1 MKNISGRNWRE
12 ILQRHQSLLLEDKD
26 DPSYSQETYNAFMLL
41 ALSSERGGNRDEVK
55 NDIRAVPEVLT
66 VTPVERAEGG
76 VQKQLKDY
84 FLSTV
89 KLRVRLPR
97 GADRDLLTQQIALD
111 ISKMRGVSVRRHT
124 SEVGFEIREE
134 EEIQRKY
141 KQGHSRKKNRLIGKG
156 GNRDT
161 GGGKGHSR
169 PSMARSKSAPA
180 GYGGLEEQTPATKS
194 DWSKELAA
202 KAKEVDWSKTLAKPA
217 DEDIII
223 EPEPDPTPAPTPVS
237 TTPPTP
243 ADQGDLTDTE
253 LEARNI
259 ERLRTRGILPPAPP
273 SDIPGA
279 DAAVDMG
286 LSTLAEPEPYSPE
299 WKAPTSTPIPR
310 PEPPD
315 DYEDPIVVD
324 QHRQGVSLQD
334 YYAKHDLGSVWDGDS
349 EDKKQ
354 MKAIARGAN
363 KKYKLP
369 SGLMNQLF
377 TQESRFNPNVMSK
390 RGAVGL
396 GQFMPNAGLDY
407 GLVQPSAA
415 AEKRWRAARSAAAQ
429 LPDEEISAA
438 KRAADDALMRD
449 PDTIDLRRD
458 PIANANAS
466 ARYMKNLLK
475 RYNGDVATAGASY
488 NWGGGNVRKLMSKTG
503 ATSVLDPK
511 VFHRLPPN
519 TRKYVAGLA
528 RVGHYDVP
536 AEEPTQV
543 VAQAPEPAAPAAA
556 ASPEPAAPRS
566 KTQWEIY
573 QDQRRRK
580 KKKSRIQEA
589 VRKTGGGAK
598 KIRIKIRS
606 RKLLKEAAP
615 AKAKEVDWSKE
626 LAAKAKEVDWSKTLA
641 EPADEDIIIEPEPDR
656 KRVVFS
662 PEEGSTI
669 VADRP
674 PERPPKPADQGDL
687 TDAELEARNIER
699 LTARGVLPPPSAPP
713 APSQQPADPLPAGR
727 LVGPAP
733 FPGTPTS
740 AATLPYEP
748 EDWQDDYGS
757 PMPGGKSTDT
767 MRWRE
772 KHPVHGTRKYHA
784 GEDTG
789 RYWDK
794 GKWRKAL
801 EDEDLTPLET
811 LSAAEKQEL
820 SQRHG
825 QPPKIRV
832 PGKPPFV
839 KERPLGPA
847 LPPEMVDPARIERE
861 AWSSRLKANAP
872 SNMEIIAVRKVGS
885 YGNQV
890 VGRFCDKGT
899 GKCYHTSFKHLKSLP
914 DFEVG
919 QRLKKGDVIGRM
931 GATGTGTGAHLHH
944 ELWEEPDDYLE
955 TGTVPKSRYKKNI
968 AWADF
973 VKGAKQRKIKRK
985 KEARLQLMKDAG
997 LSPEQI
1003 ASDRPWKKRNPYL
1016 RERQQRAT
1024 GGSTL
1029 NKIKIKIRPGGGELI
1044 TSFEVQPNLNSEIWE
1059 GNRLRPE
1066 IRERLREIAVE
1077 FIEKLDLTNAEIK
1090 DIILTGSLANYN
1102 WSAYSDLDVHI
1113 VVDFRDIA
1121 EDEGLV
1127 KKYFDAVR
1135 GNWNRKHDIK
1145 LKGFEVELYVQDDDE
1160 SHTSTGVY
1168 SLLTDKWVL
1177 KPSRKHREIDKINIF
1192 KKARHI
1198 MRDIDK
1204 VESRLRRQEYDAA
1217 VELGQ
1222 QIKNKIKR
1230 MRQTGLERG
1239 GIYSTE
1245 NLAFKVLRRG
1255 GYMGKLLDAVG
1266 DAYDAQRS
1274 LAEQE

>member
-1 MKNISGRNWRE
+1 
-12 ILQRHQSLLLEDKD
+12 
-26 DPSYSQETYNAFMLL
+26 
-41 ALSSERGGNRDEVK
+41 
-55 NDIRAVPEVLT
+55 
-66 VTPVERAEGG
+66 
-76 VQKQLKDY
+76 
-84 FLSTV
+84 
-89 KLRVRLPR
+89 
-97 GADRDLLTQQIALD
+97 
-111 ISKMRGVSVRRHT
+111 VS
-124 SEVGFEIREE
+124 FEIREE

-169 PSMARSKSAPA
+169 PSMTRSKSAPA
-180 GYGGLEEQTPATKS
+180 GYGGLEEQTPAAK
-194 DWSKELAA
+194 SKEF
-202 KAKEVDWSKTLAKPA
+202 DFTLAEPA

-223 EPEPDPTPAPTPVS
+223 EPELDPPPTPAPAPVS
-237 TTPPTP
+237 TTPPKP
-243 ADQGDLTDTE
+243 ADQGDLADAE
-253 LEARNI
+253 LEARNV
-259 ERLRTRGILPPAPP
+259 ERLRARGILPPAPP

-279 DAAVDMG
+279 DAAVDVG

-299 WKAPTSTPIPR
+299 WEAPISTPEPR
-310 PEPPD
+310 PETPE

-369 SGLMNQLF
+369 AGLMSQLV
-377 TQESRFNPNVMSK
+377 TQESDFNPNIMSHM
-390 RGAVGL
+390 GAVGL
-396 GQFMPNAGLDY
+396 GQFMPGAGLDY

-449 PDTIDLRRD
+449 PDTIDLRKD

-466 ARYMKNLLK
+466 ARMMKNLLK
-475 RYNGDVATAGASY
+475 RYNGDVATAAASY
-488 NWGGGNVRKLMSKTG
+488 NWGGGNVRKLMRKEG

-519 TRKYVAGLA
+519 TRKYVADLA
-528 RVGHYDVP
+528 KVGRYEMP
-536 AEEPTQV
+536 PEKPTQL
-543 VAQAPEPAAPAAA
+543 AQAPTAARADIAADE
-556 ASPEPAAPRS
+556 SPEPAAPRPQ
-566 KTQWEIY
+566 TQWEIY
-573 QDQRRRK
+573 QDRQRRK
-580 KKKSRIQEA
+580 EKESRMQEA
-589 VRKTGGGAK
+589 TRKTGVGAK
-598 KIRIKIRS
+598 KIKIKIRS
-606 RKLLKEAAP
+606 RRLLKEGSAA
-615 AKAKEVDWSKE
+615 AASGLSRDEFERASKGEVI
-626 LAAKAKEVDWSKTLA
+626 V
-641 EPADEDIIIEPEPDR
+641 EPEPDR

-674 PERPPKPADQGDL
+674 PARPPKPADQADL

-699 LTARGVLPPPSAPP
+699 LTARGVLSPPSAPP

-733 FPGTPTS
+733 FPSTPTS
-740 AATLPYEP
+740 PATLPYQP

-757 PMPGGKSTDT
+757 PMPGGKPT
-767 MRWRE
+767 RAFHL
-772 KHPVHGTRKYHA
+772 KPKPHPIRKGKKPHYGA
-784 GEDTG
+784 DTG

-794 GKWRKAL
+794 GKWKKAL
-801 EDEDLTPLET
+801 EDEDLTPMGT

-825 QPPKIRV
+825 QPRKIQV
-832 PGKPPFV
+832 PGKPPWV
-839 KERPLGPA
+839 KERPLGPV

-861 AWSSRLKANAP
+861 AWRSRLKAKAP
-872 SNMEIIAVRKVGS
+872 SNMEIIAVRPSSKTGGKTG

-899 GKCYHTSFKHLKSLP
+899 GKCYHTSFNHLKSLP
-914 DFEVG
+914 DLEVG
-919 QRLKKGDVIGRM
+919 QRLKSGDVIGRM
-931 GATGTGTGAHLHH
+931 GSTGQSTAPHLHH

-955 TGTVPKSRYKKNI
+955 TGDVPLTRRKKNI
-968 AWADF
+968 AWTDF
-973 VKGAKQRKIKRK
+973 IEDAKQRKIKRK
-985 KEARLQLMKDAG
+985 KEESEQLMKDAG

-1016 RERQQRAT
+1016 RERRQRAT

-1029 NKIKIKIRPGGGELI
+1029 NKIKIKIRPAGGKLI
-1044 TSFEVQPNLNSEIWE
+1044 TSFEVQPNLNPEIWE
-1059 GNRLRPE
+1059 GNRMRPE
-1066 IRERLREIAVE
+1066 IGERLRKIAEE
-1077 FIEKLDLTNAEIK
+1077 FIEKLDLTNVEIK

-1135 GNWNRKHDIK
+1135 ANWNRKHDIK

-1177 KPSRKHREIDKINIF
+1177 RPSRKQREIDKINIF

-1204 VESRLRRQEYDAA
+1204 VESRLGRQEYDDA

>member
-1 MKNISGRNWRE
+1 MKNASGRNWRE
-12 ILQRHQSLLLEDKD
+12 ILQRHQSLLSEDKD

-55 NDIRAVPEVLT
+55 NDIRAIPEVLT

-124 SEVGFEIREE
+124 SEVSFEIREE

-194 DWSKELAA
+194 DWRKELAA
-202 KAKEVDWSKTLAKPA
+202 KAKEVDWSKTLAEPA

-223 EPEPDPTPAPTPVS
+223 EPEPDPTPAPAPTPVS

-299 WKAPTSTPIPR
+299 WKAPTSTPTPR
-310 PEPPD
+310 PEPPE
-315 DYEDPIVVD
+315 DYEDPIVVA
-324 QHRQGVSLQD
+324 QHRQGVERQD
-334 YYAKHDLGSVWDGDS
+334 YYAKYDLGSVWDGDPK
-349 EDKKQ
+349 DKDQ
-354 MKAIARGAN
+354 MKAIAKAAN
-363 KKYKLP
+363 KRHGLP
-369 SGLMNQLF
+369 AGLMHQLAA
-377 TQESRFNPNVMSK
+377 QESGFNPNVTSSA
-390 RGAVGL
+390 GAVGL
-396 GQFMPNAGLDY
+396 VQFMPSAGLGY
-407 GLVQPSAA
+407 GLIHPSAEA
-415 AEKRWRAARSAAAQ
+415 RARYDSARKEAGDS
-429 LPDEEISAA
+429 SAA

-458 PIANANAS
+458 PVANANAS
-466 ARYMKNLLK
+466 ARMMKNLLRK
-475 RYNGDVATAGASY
+475 YNGDVATAAASY
-488 NWGGGNVRKLMSKTG
+488 NWGPGNVGELMRETG
-503 ATSVLDPK
+503 ATSVLDPA
-511 VFHRLPPN
+511 VFYHPDFPSN
-519 TRKYVAGLA
+519 TRKYVAKLA
-528 RVGHYDVP
+528 KIGRYDMP
-536 AEEPTQV
+536 AEKPTQV

-556 ASPEPAAPRS
+556 ASPEPAASRP
-566 KTQWEIY
+566 KTQREIY
-573 QDQRRRK
+573 QDQQRRK
-580 KKKSRIQEA
+580 KKKSRMQEA

-606 RKLLKEAAP
+606 RKLLKEATAADVAASGLSRDEFERV
-615 AKAKEVDWSKE
+615 AKGGV
-626 LAAKAKEVDWSKTLA
+626 
-641 EPADEDIIIEPEPDR
+641 IIEPEPDR

-674 PERPPKPADQGDL
+674 PPSPPKPADQGDL

-713 APSQQPADPLPAGR
+713 APSQQPADPLPPGR
-727 LVGPAP
+727 LVGPVP

-740 AATLPYEP
+740 PATLPYEP

-757 PMPGGKSTDT
+757 PMPGGKPTRDFHL
-767 MRWRE
+767 
-772 KHPVHGTRKYHA
+772 KPKPHPILKKKKGHYGA
-784 GEDTG
+784 DTG

-794 GKWRKAL
+794 GKWKKAL
-801 EDEDLTPLET
+801 EDEGLTPLET

-825 QPPKIRV
+825 QPPKIQV

-839 KERPLGPA
+839 KERPLGPV
-847 LPPEMVDPARIERE
+847 LPPEMVDPARIERK

-872 SNMEIIAVRKVGS
+872 SNMEIIAVRKVGG

-890 VGRFCDKGT
+890 VGRFCDQGT
-899 GKCYHTSFKHLKSLP
+899 GKCYHTSFNHLKSLP
-914 DFEVG
+914 DLEVG
-919 QRLKKGDVIGRM
+919 QRLKKGDVVGRM
-931 GATGTGTGAHLHH
+931 GSTGQSTAAHLHH

-968 AWADF
+968 AWDDF
-973 VKGAKQRKIKRK
+973 IEGGKQRKRQRK
-985 KEARLQLMKDAG
+985 KEARLQLMRDAG

-1016 RERQQRAT
+1016 REQRQRAT

-1029 NKIKIKIRPGGGELI
+1029 NKIKIKIRPGGGELM
-1044 TSFEVQPNLNSEIWE
+1044 TSFEVQPNLNSEIWK

-1066 IRERLREIAVE
+1066 IRERLREIAEE
-1077 FIEKLDLTNAEIK
+1077 FIEKLDLTNVEIK

-1121 EDEGLV
+1121 ADEGLV

-1135 GNWNRKHDIK
+1135 ANWNRKHDIK

-1168 SLLTDKWVL
+1168 SLLADKWVL
-1177 KPSRKHREIDKINIF
+1177 RPSRKQREIDKINIF